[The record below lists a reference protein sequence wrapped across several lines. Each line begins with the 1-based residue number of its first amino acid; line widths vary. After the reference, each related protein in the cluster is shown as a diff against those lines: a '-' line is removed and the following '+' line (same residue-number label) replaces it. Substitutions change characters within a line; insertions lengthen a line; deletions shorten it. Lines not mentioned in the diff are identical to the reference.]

1 MASQQVFQIWND
13 TVSEG
18 FKNNCVEQI
27 QRDWNSY
34 LQEMNLRMNLFM
46 RAEKAI
52 DEEISKR
59 IKNGFYD
66 LSNENCIIKQGTMT
80 SSITLNNNN
89 KNKEESG
96 YCCT

>member
-1 MASQQVFQIWND
+1 MNPIALLNNDMSTFLMASQQVFQTWND

-27 QRDWNSY
+27 QRDWNTY

-52 DEEISKR
+52 DEEMDKYEREYKKR
-59 IKNGFYD
+59 
-66 LSNENCIIKQGTMT
+66 
-80 SSITLNNNN
+80 
-89 KNKEESG
+89 
-96 YCCT
+96 

>member
-1 MASQQVFQIWND
+1 MNPIALLNNDMSTFLMASQQVFQIWND

-52 DEEISKR
+52 DEEIAKYER
-59 IKNGFYD
+59 EYK
-66 LSNENCIIKQGTMT
+66 K
-80 SSITLNNNN
+80 
-89 KNKEESG
+89 K
-96 YCCT
+96 

>member
-1 MASQQVFQIWND
+1 MNPIALLNNDMSTFLMASQQVFQTWND

-52 DEEISKR
+52 DEEIAKYEREYKKR
-59 IKNGFYD
+59 
-66 LSNENCIIKQGTMT
+66 
-80 SSITLNNNN
+80 
-89 KNKEESG
+89 
-96 YCCT
+96 

>member
-1 MASQQVFQIWND
+1 MNPISLLNNDMSTFLLASQQVFQTWND

-27 QRDWNSY
+27 KNDWNAY

-52 DEEISKR
+52 DEEIAKYEREYKR
-59 IKNGFYD
+59 R
-66 LSNENCIIKQGTMT
+66 
-80 SSITLNNNN
+80 
-89 KNKEESG
+89 
-96 YCCT
+96 

>member
-1 MASQQVFQIWND
+1 MNPIALLNNDMSTFLMASQQVFQTWND

-52 DEEISKR
+52 DEEMAKYEREYKKR
-59 IKNGFYD
+59 
-66 LSNENCIIKQGTMT
+66 
-80 SSITLNNNN
+80 
-89 KNKEESG
+89 
-96 YCCT
+96 

>member
-1 MASQQVFQIWND
+1 MNPIALLNNDMSTFLMASQQVFQTWND

-27 QRDWNSY
+27 QRDWNAY

-52 DEEISKR
+52 DEEIAKYEHEYKMR
-59 IKNGFYD
+59 
-66 LSNENCIIKQGTMT
+66 
-80 SSITLNNNN
+80 
-89 KNKEESG
+89 
-96 YCCT
+96 